1 MPTPPRLPSGSLT
14 LLQVRFA
21 VRPPR
26 LEPAV
31 APRLHILVQ
40 LLYGGGVE
48 QHLPRRHPLVGAAV
62 QRRVFERVAGVG
74 LPVVAQHPP
83 QIGGVGE
90 HGMHG
95 VLAVAAEAVHVE
107 PLPSLIDRI
116 GYEEAVA
123 RAAGAW
129 GGDGLSAALG
139 GPSRCGAQLEHGHAV
154 LLEYRRDLAAAAV
167 DHGIEPS
174 LELLVAMP
182 HAHRHA
188 EGERA

>member
-1 MPTPPRLPSGSLT
+1 MPTPPRRPRGSLT

-74 LPVVAQHPP
+74 LPVLAQHPP

-123 RAAGAW
+123 RAAGATASSYPIRSIR
-129 GGDGLSAALG
+129 DGSGSTCTASAATARTPCIPCSPTPPICG
-139 GPSRCGAQLEHGHAV
+139 GC
-154 LLEYRRDLAAAAV
+154 
-167 DHGIEPS
+167 
-174 LELLVAMP
+174 
-182 HAHRHA
+182 
-188 EGERA
+188 